1 MTTSF
6 LIYSLAANMMFGI
19 CLVIV
24 FSYISVLCA
33 WKIQLQDC
41 LKTLQEDTLLAL
53 EELTMTR
60 ELWKSAQKE
69 IEKLEAD
76 REI

>member
-1 MTTSF
+1 LF
-6 LIYSLAANMMFGI
+6 D
-19 CLVIV
+19 
-24 FSYISVLCA
+24 

-41 LKTLQEDTLLAL
+41 LKTLQEDALLVL